1 MAWHRTGPTGPTP
14 RSGEFTVI
22 RVVTHSRV
30 STIHPAIDAVLLPAR
45 HHRAWRGLLLGSLLA
60 LASLALGSRA
70 VHADP
75 AATVQAGDAAP
86 AFKLQDQ
93 AGKWHSLA
101 DYKGKWVALYFY
113 PKDDTPG
120 CTTQA
125 CSFRDNVFAF
135 DKEGA
140 VILGISVDDVASHKA
155 FAEKHG
161 LPFTILAD
169 PDKAVSQRYGVLKT
183 YMGVMEM
190 ARRDTFIID
199 PQGRVAKHY
208 ESVEPEGHSAVVL
221 ADIRTLKAQS
231 R

>member
-1 MAWHRTGPTGPTP
+1 MNRAQ
-14 RSGEFTVI
+14 
-22 RVVTHSRV
+22 SRGG
-30 STIHPAIDAVLLPAR
+30 IPALAALLPTLA
-45 HHRAWRGLLLGSLLA
+45 LTFGSLVAGDRPA
-60 LASLALGSRA
+60 LADSAAPA
-70 VHADP
+70 VGKP
-75 AATVQAGDAAP
+75 AP

-93 AGKWHSLA
+93 AGRRHSLA

-125 CSFRDNVFAF
+125 CGFRDNVFAF
-135 DKEGA
+135 NREGA
-140 VILGISVDDVASHKA
+140 VIVGISVDEVASHKE
-155 FAEKHG
+155 FAEKHS

-169 PDKAVSQRYGVLKT
+169 SDKSVTRSYGVLKT
-183 YMGVMEM
+183 YLGVMEM

-208 ESVEPEGHSAVVL
+208 ESVNPEGHSQVVL
-221 ADIRTLKAQS
+221 ADIKALKAAAAAGSQGG

>member
-1 MAWHRTGPTGPTP
+1 MTKIAVKAV
-14 RSGEFTVI
+14 S
-22 RVVTHSRV
+22 SRRR
-30 STIHPAIDAVLLPAR
+30 AEAR
-45 HHRAWRGLLLGSLLA
+45 RLLLAVSLPLLA
-60 LASLALGSRA
+60 MVALALVWAGSAR
-70 VHADP
+70 
-75 AATVQAGDAAP
+75 AGDASGAPKVGQAAP

-101 DYKGKWVALYFY
+101 DYKGKWVAMYFY

-135 DKEGA
+135 NKEGA
-140 VILGISVDDVASHKA
+140 VILGVSVDDVASHKE

-161 LPFTILAD
+161 LPFTLLAD
-169 PDKAVSQRYGVLKT
+169 ADKAVSKRYGVLRT

-199 PQGRVAKHY
+199 PEGRIAKHY
-208 ESVEPEGHSAVVL
+208 ESVKPEGHSELVL
-221 ADIRTLKAQS
+221 ADIKALKAK
-231 R
+231 